1 MDRGAPNGGR
11 AMQPT
16 HVAIVLLC
24 TAFLSACSMSRE
36 AALQRENISLRAQL
50 QDAREQARA
59 NTIACSGLARD
70 RELALSSA
78 RQLRADTQYLRTST
92 TRMSDAITRL
102 SYEDWNKV
110 VPEVQLAFT
119 DVEAASQDLDARIG
133 RVLIALRAD
142 EAK

>member
-1 MDRGAPNGGR
+1 
-11 AMQPT
+11 MQPT
-16 HVAIVLLC
+16 RVAIAVSCFLL
-24 TAFLSACSMSRE
+24 LSACGARRE
-36 AALQRENISLRAQL
+36 AELQRENALLRL
-50 QDAREQARA
+50 QVQQAREQARA
-59 NTIACSGLARD
+59 NTLACSALARD
-70 RELALSSA
+70 RTLALSSA

-133 RVLIALRAD
+133 RVLIALHAD
-142 EAK
+142 E

>member
-1 MDRGAPNGGR
+1 
-11 AMQPT
+11 MQPT
-16 HVAIVLLC
+16 RVAVVLVSMFC
-24 TAFLSACSMSRE
+24 ISACTVSRE
-36 AALQRENISLRAQL
+36 AALQRENATLRAQL
-50 QDAREQARA
+50 QEAREQAHA
-59 NTIACSGLARD
+59 NTIACSDLARD

-142 EAK
+142 AEK

>member
-1 MDRGAPNGGR
+1 
-11 AMQPT
+11 MQPT
-16 HVAIVLLC
+16 RVAIAFLC
-24 TAFLSACSMSRE
+24 IAFLSACAMSRE

-59 NTIACSGLARD
+59 NTIACSDLARD

-78 RQLRADTQYLRTST
+78 RQLRSDTQYLRAST
-92 TRMSDAITRL
+92 TRLSDAVTRL
-102 SYEDWNKV
+102 AYEDWNKV

-119 DVEAASQDLDARIG
+119 DVEAASQDLDARVG
-133 RVLIALRAD
+133 RILIALRAD